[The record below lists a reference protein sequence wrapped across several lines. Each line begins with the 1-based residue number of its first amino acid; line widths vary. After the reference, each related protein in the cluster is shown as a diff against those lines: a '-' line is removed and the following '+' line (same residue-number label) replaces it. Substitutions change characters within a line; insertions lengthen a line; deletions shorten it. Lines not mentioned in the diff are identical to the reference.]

1 MGKKSKQVGN
11 HTSPKTI
18 LVVDDEENLVLLMS
32 AILQQEG
39 YAAISAN
46 SGEEAVAAYAEAKP
60 DLVLTD
66 IHMPEINGM
75 ELIKI
80 IRKQD
85 QNTPIITLTGFAS
98 LESMIEAYR
107 LGADEFLVKPFKIDE
122 LLSIIEEL
130 LSANPA
136 EFKNRRLERLILS
149 LEEENQHLQQWLEG
163 ERNKT
168 RADEAKKH
176 QEETFDRLLVH
187 DMNNELAQIGGALRA
202 IRKLSAGS
210 DEIQEECDSIERSL
224 HYFGQLLQRAKNR
237 GGIGMPS
244 SEPIGVPELI
254 RRAESLIRPRIPSN
268 IKFEVTAD
276 PNTSEEKVLVDA
288 EQIIG
293 VLLELTN
300 NAVHALRNR
309 EGVIKLDFIARDKW
323 LFITVSNNGP
333 SISEELREKLFRERV
348 HSSREKGMGM
358 GLMLA
363 KNMLE
368 IFGGSISLQQSPPP
382 WTVFAIR
389 LPLYEP

>member
-11 HTSPKTI
+11 HTGPKTI
-18 LVVDDEENLVLLMS
+18 LVVDDEEGIVMTTS
-32 AILQQEG
+32 AIMELEG
-39 YAAISAN
+39 YAVISAS
-46 SGEEAVAAYAEAKP
+46 SGEEAVAAYTKAKP
-60 DLVLTD
+60 DLILTD
-66 IHMPEINGM
+66 LMMAGISGM
-75 ELIKI
+75 ELIEI
-80 IRKQD
+80 IREQD
-85 QNTPIITLTGFAS
+85 QTTPIVMLTGFAS
-98 LESMIEAYR
+98 IDYMIEAYR
-107 LGADEFLVKPFKIDE
+107 AGADEFLVKPFKIDE

-136 EFKNRRLERLILS
+136 EFKNRRLERLISS
-149 LEEENQHLQQWLEG
+149 LEEENQILQQWLEG

-168 RADEAKKH
+168 RADDIKKH

-202 IRKLSAGS
+202 IRKLSTGS

-224 HYFGQLLQRAKNR
+224 HYFGQLLHRVKNR
-237 GGIGMPS
+237 AGIGMPS
-244 SEPIGVPELI
+244 SEPIDVPELI
-254 RRAESLIRPRIPSN
+254 KSAESIIRPRIPSN

-309 EGVIKLDFIARDKW
+309 EGVIKLDFNARDKW

-368 IFGGSISLQQSPPP
+368 IFGGTISLQQSSPP
-382 WTVFAIR
+382 WTVFAIQF
-389 LPLYEP
+389 PLYEP